1 MIDQIDFIE
10 KHKRLREASETVLLM
25 ESPRRWGKSWV
36 GMQLTKQRPAGKVG
50 EFYLGSWSDFSISRR
65 KLLQS
70 SSKQS
75 RIISVVCK

>member
-1 MIDQIDFIE
+1 MMDQVDFLM

-25 ESPRRWGKSWV
+25 ESPRRWGKSWTSMSV
-36 GMQLTKQRPAGKVG
+36 HKHRKNEGVKS
-50 EFYLGSWSDFSISRR
+50 FYFNIRWTQER

-75 RIISVVCK
+75 RMISVVCK